1 MKHFEQNI
9 LQDKLQKIQE
19 KQTYILDEVENYKL
33 VYCHYPTKPENDCF
47 EFFGVP
53 HGKNVFPE
61 LLFTEK
67 TLSSI
72 LQKMKEYSPSMK
84 STDWETYQVLSK
96 KATEATHTRCISNNE
111 ITRNKEDKAV
121 QELCDFCQKHKIE
134 I

>member
-1 MKHFEQNI
+1 
-9 LQDKLQKIQE
+9 
-19 KQTYILDEVENYKL
+19 
-33 VYCHYPTKPENDCF
+33 
-47 EFFGVP
+47 
-53 HGKNVFPE
+53 
-61 LLFTEK
+61 
-67 TLSSI
+67 
-72 LQKMKEYSPSMK
+72 MKEYYPSMK